1 LTIRSGPSDAQ
12 VRGTCL
18 LPGDAEGDLLWL
30 DEPISFWGGID
41 PATGNIVDVH
51 HPQLGACIR
60 DRVIALPGTRGSTA
74 GPGALLEAILAG
86 NGPRAIILTMPDT
99 ACVVAILASQP
110 LLASGLP
117 VLAIDSAV
125 ACRLRVKP
133 RWHVSGA
140 SAWPVTQDAPVDQ

>member
-1 LTIRSGPSDAQ
+1 MHRFGEPAFCRATQ
-12 VRGTCL
+12 KVTC
-18 LPGDAEGDLLWL
+18 
-30 DEPISFWGGID
+30 S
-41 PATGNIVDVH
+41 
-51 HPQLGACIR
+51 
-60 DRVIALPGTRGSTA
+60 GSTSRSVS
-74 GPGALLEAILAG
+74 GGESIRPRLEAILAG